1 MQSEDRVIHF
11 GVELIHTPLHYK
23 KDALQK
29 LYYELSQTR
38 NAAYDSTDFT
48 NPAQARFYSKTG
60 PRTQSICLFLPDRVL
75 ILEEWAEI
83 TQHAFLERVEAIGT
97 RVLEMEGVQRFIA
110 HTCTIR
116 STFALTHVQDGR
128 VFVLEHMCGQE
139 GRLGQFFKR
148 PIAMAGMRFHFPEA
162 DEYPG
167 NFQVA
172 IEPFRQSRNEI
183 YVEAKGIF
191 TRHPVEP
198 GGMEVVTDHCRG
210 VRSFISERIYPYLNQ
225 FDGPKAGFE

>member
-1 MQSEDRVIHF
+1 MQSEDRIIHF
-11 GVELIHTPLHYK
+11 GVELIHTPLRYK
-23 KDALQK
+23 KESLQK

-48 NPAQARFYSKTG
+48 NPAQARFYSKSG
-60 PRTQSICLFLPDRVL
+60 KRTQSICLFLPDRVL

-83 TQHAFLERVEAIGT
+83 PLGAFLEKVDAIGA
-97 RVLEMEGVQRFIA
+97 RILEMEGVNHFIA
-110 HTCTIR
+110 HTATIR
-116 STFALTHVQDGR
+116 STFALTHVPDGR
-128 VFVLEHMCGQE
+128 VFILEHMCGQE
-139 GRLGQFFKR
+139 GRIGQHFQR
-148 PIAMAGMRFHFPEA
+148 PISLAGLRLHFPDT

-191 TRHPVEP
+191 TREP
-198 GGMEVVTDHCRG
+198 IGAGGMKIITDHCRG
-210 VRSFISERIYPYLNQ
+210 VRSFISDRVFPYMNQ
-225 FDGPKAGFE
+225 FDVPKAPLE

>member
-1 MQSEDRVIHF
+1 MQAEDRTIHF
-11 GVELIHTPLHYK
+11 GVELIHTPLRHK

-48 NPAQARFYSKTG
+48 NPAQARFYSKSG
-60 PRTQSICLFLPDRVL
+60 QRTQSICLFLPDR
-75 ILEEWAEI
+75 ILVIEEWADI
-83 TQHAFLERVEAIGT
+83 PLSAFIERVEAIGS
-97 RVLEMEGVQRFIA
+97 RMLEMDGVNRFIA
-110 HTCTIR
+110 HTATLR
-116 STFALTHVQDGR
+116 STFALTHAQDGR
-128 VFVLEHMCGQE
+128 VFILEHMCGQE
-139 GRLGQFFKR
+139 GRIGQHFQR

-183 YVEAKGIF
+183 YVEAKGVF
-191 TRHPVEP
+191 TRQPVEV
-198 GGMEVVTDHCRG
+198 GDMAIVSDHCRG
-210 VRSFISERIYPYLNQ
+210 VRAFITDRIFPYMNQ
-225 FDGPKAGFE
+225 FDIPRDLPE

>member
-1 MQSEDRVIHF
+1 MQSEDRTIHF
-11 GVELIHTPLHYK
+11 GVELIHTPLRHK
-23 KDALQK
+23 KDTLQK

-48 NPAQARFYSKTG
+48 NPAQTRFYSKSG
-60 PRTQSICLFLPDRVL
+60 QRTQSICLFLPDRVL
-75 ILEEWAEI
+75 VIEEWADI
-83 TQHAFLERVEAIGT
+83 PLSAFIERVDAIGT
-97 RVLEMEGVQRFIA
+97 RVLEMEGVKRFIA
-110 HTCTIR
+110 HTATLR

-128 VFVLEHMCGQE
+128 VFILEHMCGQE
-139 GRLGQFFKR
+139 GRIGQHFRR
-148 PIAMAGMRFHFPEA
+148 PIAMAGMRFHFPET

-191 TRHPVEP
+191 TRQPIEP
-198 GGMEVVTDHCRG
+198 GGMAAVTDHCLG
-210 VRSFISERIYPYLNQ
+210 VRTFITDRIFPYMNQ
-225 FDGPKAGFE
+225 FDVPKALPE